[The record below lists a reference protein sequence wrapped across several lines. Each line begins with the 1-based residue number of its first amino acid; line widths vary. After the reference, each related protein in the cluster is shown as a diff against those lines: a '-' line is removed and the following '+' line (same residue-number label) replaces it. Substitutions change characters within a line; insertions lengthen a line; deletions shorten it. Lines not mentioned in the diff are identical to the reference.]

1 MNDISHQN
9 STNLVTNYY
18 KPDAGIQWLVRYFET
33 IKSDFISVGMT
44 DNFIPRPDVAI
55 VFNFGAIPKVL
66 MPEVFEL
73 KPLFIASI
81 ANKPLQ
87 LMING
92 NLDSFIA
99 ICNASILSKFLN
111 IDLLSSPYPITQ
123 TPDTLNGL
131 WELLAAK
138 RDNIERIE
146 VFSEFINSFS
156 REVYIF
162 DNIDYIYLNILD
174 NCLHKPLH
182 EMIDNAC
189 CSVSSLQRK
198 FLKRTGVSMKKL
210 TRIARVNA
218 IFNKMVKSNNFDYN
232 SFLSDSNYYDQAHFM
247 KDFRELTGLN
257 PRQFFRNQNDLL
269 KTISGVNETI

>member
-111 IDLLSSPYPITQ
+111 IDLLSFLIR
-123 TPDTLNGL
+123 LHR
-131 WELLAAK
+131 LLTHLTGFG
-138 RDNIERIE
+138 N
-146 VFSEFINSFS
+146 
-156 REVYIF
+156 
-162 DNIDYIYLNILD
+162 
-174 NCLHKPLH
+174 
-182 EMIDNAC
+182 
-189 CSVSSLQRK
+189 SLQQK
-198 FLKRTGVSMKKL
+198 EIIL
-210 TRIARVNA
+210 
-218 IFNKMVKSNNFDYN
+218 
-232 SFLSDSNYYDQAHFM
+232 
-247 KDFRELTGLN
+247 RE
-257 PRQFFRNQNDLL
+257 
-269 KTISGVNETI
+269 